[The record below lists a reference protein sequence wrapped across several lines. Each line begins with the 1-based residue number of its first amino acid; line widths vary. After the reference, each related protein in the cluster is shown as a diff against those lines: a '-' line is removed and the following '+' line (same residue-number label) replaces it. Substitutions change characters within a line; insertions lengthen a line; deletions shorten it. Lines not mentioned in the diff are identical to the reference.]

1 MYLKKLLMAAVTA
14 VIVGIGIAS
23 PSAVMAAPQVMAD
36 GGIFDAE
43 YYAAANPDVAAIFGT
58 DANSLYIHYVNFGA
72 AEGRLPYAAGAAV
85 VPQAGAVNAPAA
97 VSTTESFD
105 AAYYAM
111 ANPDVVSVLGTDP
124 GVLYNHY
131 ISYGKKEGRR
141 ASAGTAAVSVQKA
154 ATVKQTAV
162 QPAAQQQ
169 VAQPVVQQQ
178 VVQPVTNG
186 DKTVYWTEK
195 GKSYHSSTLCPS
207 LSRSKNISSGPLSRC
222 PKSDPCDR
230 CM

>member
-58 DANSLYIHYVNFGA
+58 DANSLYIHYVNFGVK
-72 AEGRLPYAAGAAV
+72 EGRLPYAAGAAV
-85 VPQAGAVNAPAA
+85 VPQAAAVNAPAA

-154 ATVKQTAV
+154 ATVQQTAV

-169 VAQPVVQQQ
+169 VAQPVVTQSASGTY
-178 VVQPVTNG
+178 VLNTNTH
-186 DKTVYWTEK
+186 KFHYPYCSSVNEMNEK
-195 GKSYHSSTLCPS
+195 NKQNYIG
-207 LSRSKNISSGPLSRC
+207 SRDDIIGMGYSPCGRC
-222 PKSDPCDR
+222 HP
-230 CM
+230 